1 MTSLPKSTV
10 AKFWPRRLG
19 VQLQL
24 IFSLLMGTSLIFIT
38 YFETQ
43 QEVDRLSSSLKSQA
57 GILADNLAS
66 TSGELLLT
74 RDYTALELLLFR
86 SIRFDGIKKIQ
97 ISDQQGKL
105 LGDVATLE
113 DNEPVAHYGSPPIRV
128 PETLEKLVISNKY
141 TSELI
146 VWRPIYLGEHIGWVK
161 LTYSLAGINDTVN
174 RKWRDGIIDG
184 LIKIA
189 LVVLIIF
196 LILRK
201 PLASIERYTKF
212 ADKIHECN
220 GDLVAIDSSAI
231 ELEKLGSALNDAS
244 TTIYRNTSDLHKALI
259 DLERIAAFA
268 ENSPDIVLSIKQNG
282 VVQYLNPAS
291 IQALRKLDL
300 EQHEIFSIL
309 PENILEV
316 VDNCINTQETVRE
329 VEVTFKGHT
338 FLWILSPVIGQA
350 VLNCY
355 GMDITERKIAE
366 EEAHKALVAKVTA
379 EEASSAKS
387 LFLANMSHELRT
399 PLNAIIGYSEI
410 IEEEATDLGYSQL
423 TPDLRKIHSA
433 GKHLLALINEIL
445 DLSKIEAGKMEFY
458 IEPVDIKK
466 VVMETVDTVDSLIKQ
481 KNNRL
486 VLNIQRQLN
495 IMQTDLTKLRQVL
508 FNLLSNASKFTE
520 NGTISLTIDQY
531 YVQNQNWISF
541 IIEDTGIGMTEEQC
555 SRVFSVF
562 SQADS
567 STTRRFGG
575 TGLGLAIS
583 QNFCKMMGG
592 SISVKSQ
599 PGVGSTFFV
608 NLPANA
614 SQPENRKASNE

>member
-1 MTSLPKSTV
+1 MSKPPNLLLATL
-10 AKFWPRRLG
+10 WPRRLG
-19 VQLQL
+19 TQLQL
-24 IFSLLMGTSLIFIT
+24 IFSLLMGISIIFIT
-38 YFETQ
+38 YFEVQ
-43 QEVDRLSSSLKSQA
+43 NEADRLVTTLKSQA

-86 SIRFDGIKKIQ
+86 SIRFEGIKKIQ
-97 ISDQQGKL
+97 ISNENGKL

-113 DNEPVAHYGSPPIRV
+113 DNEPIAHYGSPPIRV
-128 PETLEKLVISNKY
+128 PETVEKLVITNKF

-161 LTYSLAGINDTVN
+161 LTYSLSAISDTIS
-174 RKWRDGIIDG
+174 RKWRDGIVDG
-184 LIKIA
+184 LFKIV
-189 LVVLIIF
+189 LVILLVF
-196 LILRK
+196 VILRK

-212 ADKIHECN
+212 AEKIHECT
-220 GDLVAIDSSAI
+220 GDLVNLDSSAI
-231 ELEKLGSALNDAS
+231 ELEKLGNALNNAS
-244 TTIYRNTSDLHKALI
+244 TTIYRNTTDLQSVLV

-268 ENSPDIVLSIKQNG
+268 ENSPDLVLSIKQNG
-282 VVQYLNPAS
+282 VVQYMNPTTL
-291 IQALRKLDL
+291 QALRTLGL
-300 EQHEIFSIL
+300 EQHQIFSIL
-309 PENILEV
+309 PEDILDV
-316 VDNCINTQETVRE
+316 VDNCISTQEAVRE
-329 VEVTFKGHT
+329 IEVTFKGRT
-338 FLWILSPVIGQA
+338 YLWILSPVIGQP

-355 GMDITERKIAE
+355 GMDITERKFAE

-379 EEASSAKS
+379 EEASNAKS

-458 IEPVDIKK
+458 IEPVNVKN

-486 VLNIQRQLN
+486 VLNLQRQLST
-495 IMQTDLTKLRQVL
+495 MHTDLTKLRQIL

-520 NGTISLTIDQY
+520 NGTITLTIDQY

-541 IIEDTGIGMTEEQC
+541 VVEDTGIGMTEEQC
-555 SRVFSVF
+555 SRIFSVF

-592 SISVKSQ
+592 SISVKSKL
-599 PGVGSTFFV
+599 GAGSTFYV

-614 SQPENRKASNE
+614 AMPENRKASNE

>member
-1 MTSLPKSTV
+1 LKSLL
-10 AKFWPRRLG
+10 ANFWPRRLG
-19 VQLQL
+19 IQLQL
-24 IFSLLMGTSLIFIT
+24 IFSVLTGISIIFIT
-38 YFETQ
+38 YS
-43 QEVDRLSSSLKSQA
+43 EVQKEVHRLTTSIQSQA

-97 ISDQQGKL
+97 ISDENGKL
-105 LGDVATLE
+105 LGDVATLA
-113 DNEPVAHYGSPPIRV
+113 DNEPVAQYGNAPIRV
-128 PETLEKLVISNKY
+128 PDNVEKLLITNKF

-146 VWRPIYLGEHIGWVK
+146 VWRPIFLGEHIGWVK
-161 LTYSLAGINDTVN
+161 LTYSLAGISDTVK
-174 RKWRDGIIDG
+174 RKWRDAILDG
-184 LIKIA
+184 LIKIV
-189 LVVLIIF
+189 LVVLLIF

-201 PLASIERYTKF
+201 PLASIERYTQF
-212 ADKIHECN
+212 AEKIHECN
-220 GDLVAIDSSAI
+220 GDLVNIDFSAI
-231 ELEKLGSALNDAS
+231 ELEKLGKALNNAS
-244 TTIYRNTSDLHKALI
+244 TTIHRNTTDLQNVLV

-282 VVQYLNPAS
+282 VVQYMNPTAL
-291 IQALRKLDL
+291 QALRKLKLD
-300 EQHEIFSIL
+300 QHEIFSIL
-309 PENILEV
+309 PEDILDV
-316 VDNCINTQETVRE
+316 VENCISTQETLRE
-329 VEVTFKGHT
+329 VEVTFKDCT
-338 FLWILSPVIGQA
+338 YLWILSPVIGQP

-366 EEAHKALVAKVTA
+366 EEARKALVAKVTA
-379 EEASSAKS
+379 EEASNAKS

-410 IEEEATDLGYSQL
+410 IEEEAMDLGYSQL

-486 VLNIQRQLN
+486 ELNIQRQLN
-495 IMQTDLTKLRQVL
+495 IMHTDLTKLRQVL

-520 NGTISLTIDQY
+520 NGTITLTIDQY

-541 IIEDTGIGMTEEQC
+541 IVEDTGIGMTEEQC
-555 SRVFSVF
+555 SRIFSVF

-592 SISVKSQ
+592 SISVKSN

-614 SQPENRKASNE
+614 SMPENRKASNE

>member
-1 MTSLPKSTV
+1 MNRLKSV
-10 AKFWPRRLG
+10 SAKFWPRRLG
-19 VQLQL
+19 IQLQL
-24 IFSLLMGTSLIFIT
+24 IFSLLTGISILFIT
-38 YFETQ
+38 YSEIQ
-43 QEVDRLSSSLKSQA
+43 QEVDRLSGTMKSQA

-97 ISDQQGKL
+97 ISDKNGKL

-113 DNEPVAHYGSPPIRV
+113 DNEPVAQYGSPPIRV
-128 PETLEKLVISNKY
+128 PDTVEKLVIKNKF

-161 LTYSLAGINDTVN
+161 LTYTLDDINSMIS
-174 RKWRDGIIDG
+174 RKWHDGIRDG
-184 LIKIA
+184 LIRIV

-196 LILRK
+196 VILRK

-212 ADKIHECN
+212 ADKIYECN
-220 GDLVAIDSSAI
+220 GEQVAIDSSAI
-231 ELEKLGSALNDAS
+231 ELEKLGNALNNAS
-244 TTIYRNTSDLHKALI
+244 ATVNRNTSDLHKALI

-268 ENSPDIVLSIKQNG
+268 ENSPDLVLSIKQNG
-282 VVQYLNPAS
+282 VVQYMNPTS
-291 IQALRKLDL
+291 IQALRTLGL
-300 EQHEIFSIL
+300 EQHQIFSIL
-309 PENILEV
+309 PGDILEV
-316 VDNCINTQETVRE
+316 VESCINTQETVRE
-329 VEVTFKGHT
+329 VEVTYNGRT

-355 GMDITERKIAE
+355 GMDISERKIAE
-366 EEAHKALVAKVTA
+366 EEARKALVAKVTA
-379 EEASSAKS
+379 EEASNAKS

-410 IEEEATDLGYSQL
+410 IEEEAEDLGYSQL

-486 VLNIQRQLN
+486 ELNLHRQLN
-495 IMQTDLTKLRQVL
+495 TMHTDLTKLRQVL

-520 NGTISLTIDQY
+520 NGTITLTIDQY
-531 YVQNQNWISF
+531 FVQNQNWISF
-541 IIEDTGIGMTEEQC
+541 IVEDTGIGMTEEQC
-555 SRVFSVF
+555 SRLFSVF

-583 QNFCKMMGG
+583 KNFCQMMGG
-592 SISVKSQ
+592 SISVKSE

-608 NLPANA
+608 NLPADA

>member
-1 MTSLPKSTV
+1 MTTQYNSPLSALWPK
-10 AKFWPRRLG
+10 RLG
-19 VQLQL
+19 FQLQL
-24 IFSLLMGTSLIFIT
+24 IFSLLMGISIIFIT
-38 YFETQ
+38 YV
-43 QEVDRLSSSLKSQA
+43 EVQNEADRLATTLKSQA
-57 GILADNLAS
+57 GILAENLAS

-86 SIRFDGIKKIQ
+86 SVRFDGIKKIQ
-97 ISDQQGKL
+97 VSNVNGKL
-105 LGDVATLE
+105 LGDVAILE
-113 DNEPVAHYGSPPIRV
+113 DNEPVANYGGAPIRL
-128 PETLEKLVISNKY
+128 PESVEKLAITNKF

-161 LTYSLAGINDTVN
+161 LTYSLASINDTIA

-184 LIKIA
+184 VIKIV
-189 LVVLIIF
+189 LVILLIF
-196 LILRK
+196 VILRK

-212 ADKIHECN
+212 AEKIHECR
-220 GDLVAIDSSAI
+220 GDMVTIDSSAI
-231 ELEKLGSALNDAS
+231 ELEKLGNALNNAS
-244 TTIYRNTSDLHKALI
+244 TTIYRNTADLQNVLV

-268 ENSPDIVLSIKQNG
+268 ENSPDLVLSIKQNG
-282 VVQYLNPAS
+282 VVQYMNPTTLQS
-291 IQALRKLDL
+291 LRALGL
-300 EQHEIFSIL
+300 EQQQIFAIL
-309 PENILEV
+309 PEDILDV
-316 VDNCINTQETVRE
+316 VDNCISTQEAVRE
-329 VEVTFKGHT
+329 IEVTFKGRT
-338 FLWILSPVIGQA
+338 YLWILSPVIGQP

-366 EEAHKALVAKVTA
+366 EEAHTALVAKVTA
-379 EEASSAKS
+379 EEASNAKS

-410 IEEEATDLGYSQL
+410 IEEEATDLGYTQL

-458 IEPVDIKK
+458 IESVDIKN

-486 VLNIQRQLN
+486 VLNIQRQLTT
-495 IMQTDLTKLRQVL
+495 MHTDLTKLRQVL

-520 NGTISLTIDQY
+520 NGTITLTIDQY
-531 YVQNQNWISF
+531 FVQKQNWISF
-541 IIEDTGIGMTEEQC
+541 VVEDTGIGMTEEQS
-555 SRVFSVF
+555 SRIFSVF

-592 SISVKSQ
+592 SISVKSK
-599 PGVGSTFFV
+599 PGVGSTFYV

-614 SQPENRKASNE
+614 SIPENRKASNE